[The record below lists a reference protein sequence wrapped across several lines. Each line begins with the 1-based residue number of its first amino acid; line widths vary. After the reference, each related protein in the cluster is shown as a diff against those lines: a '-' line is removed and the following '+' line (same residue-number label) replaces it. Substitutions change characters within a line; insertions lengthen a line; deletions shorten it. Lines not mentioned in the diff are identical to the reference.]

1 MDVAIYL
8 RLGTI
13 VLLGLGIPYHAVVFF
28 VLVMICCLNS
38 LQVTVLVNLFK
49 NLRHQKIID

>member
-49 NLRHQKIID
+49 NLRH